1 MAGAY
6 AVCYAVCPLCGS
18 IRRCTHQPGGSLQP
32 SSGSA
37 RSSGVLKLTLW
48 VSQML
53 LPNLSFRQALAEG
66 AKRSREEGT
75 IVTRAGVVKVTA
87 LTLASGTRVNRL
99 VSASCEQ
106 RQPPGCLRSPT
117 MTETPQKTGPAWV
130 EFSDDVLESVETVRS
145 AAIEAPCRG
154 LGFVTSVA
162 AQLMDADASTA
173 TTVSEQV
180 LARLIHLF
188 DAETG
193 FLRYNDQTIGA
204 SKLIAEWPPRPNRP
218 HADLLAIVEFTSADD
233 VFAPCAYG
241 KEPLV
246 ILPPSASNYAY
257 KAFQRQTS
265 GRRRVATPSM
275 AAAPLVSKGVTTGVL
290 GFVNFR
296 GRKWKQEEVGTLGA
310 VATLFAQL
318 QDRIA
323 AEERLRYLAEHD
335 DLTGLH
341 NRRSVVA
348 RLSERLAAG
357 RRGPVAVLYL
367 DLDRLK
373 SINNYF
379 GHAAGDFYLRV
390 FAERLQASM
399 RGLGTIGRIGG
410 DEFLVFSDRAMLTGT
425 AESLAD
431 QLQTTLRGPLK
442 IGDDVITP
450 SVSIGMAVGRPGRD
464 NAADV
469 LRRADEAALTA
480 KRAGGNQVA
489 VCTNDIS
496 RNIVFRNDIELHLQ
510 AGIDS
515 DALLLHYLPE
525 VDLLTRTILGA
536 EALVR
541 WRHPT
546 RGLLL
551 PDSFIGVAESTNL
564 AAELGRWVMRSACA
578 ELSRWRS
585 NGVGQDAIMRINV
598 SPVQLITR
606 GFVRSVA
613 DTIDEFGIDAG
624 SVCLEIT
631 ERSVVHDIETTRKT
645 LSALKEVGVQI
656 AIDDF
661 GTGYAVLS
669 HLKSLPVDMLKID
682 MGFVRNL
689 GTNTSDLAI
698 VRAIIGLAKAFGL
711 QLVAEGVET
720 PAAAQTLIEHG
731 CHRAQGFLF
740 SRPVAGDAMESL
752 LSRRRVPM
760 TCFAND
766 EALSVGA
773 I

>member
-1 MAGAY
+1 M
-6 AVCYAVCPLCGS
+6 
-18 IRRCTHQPGGSLQP
+18 
-32 SSGSA
+32 
-37 RSSGVLKLTLW
+37 
-48 VSQML
+48 
-53 LPNLSFRQALAEG
+53 
-66 AKRSREEGT
+66 
-75 IVTRAGVVKVTA
+75 
-87 LTLASGTRVNRL
+87 
-99 VSASCEQ
+99 Q
-106 RQPPGCLRSPT
+106 R
-117 MTETPQKTGPAWV
+117 
-130 EFSDDVLESVETVRS
+130 DLE
-145 AAIEAPCRG
+145 
-154 LGFVTSVA
+154 FVTSVA
-162 AQLMDADASTA
+162 AQLMEANASTA
-173 TTVSEQV
+173 ATVSEEV
-180 LARLIHLF
+180 LARLVHLF
-188 DAETG
+188 DADTG
-193 FLRYNDQTIGA
+193 FLRHNDQTIGA
-204 SKLIAEWPPRPNRP
+204 SKLIGEWPPRPNRP
-218 HADLLAIVEFTSADD
+218 QADLLPIVDFTSADD
-233 VFAPCAYG
+233 VFAPCAHG

-246 ILPPSASNYAY
+246 TQPAEPVVIRPPASTNYAY
-257 KAFQRQTS
+257 KAFQRQIT

-275 AAAPLVSKGVTTGVL
+275 AAAPLVSKGETTGVL

-296 GRKWKQEEVGTLGA
+296 GRKWKQQEVRTLGA

-318 QDRIA
+318 QVRIA
-323 AEERLRYLAEHD
+323 AEEKLRYLAEHD

-348 RLSERLAAG
+348 QLSERLAAG
-357 RRGPVAVLYL
+357 RPGPVAVLYL

-373 SINNYF
+373 SINDYF
-379 GHAAGDFYLRV
+379 GHAAGDFFLRV

-399 RGLGTIGRIGG
+399 RGLGSIGRIGG
-410 DEFLVFSDRAMLTGT
+410 DEFLVFPDRAMLTGT
-425 AESLAD
+425 AESLAHR
-431 QLQTTLRGPLK
+431 LQTTLRGPLK

-489 VCTNDIS
+489 VCTTDIS

-585 NGVGQDAIMRINV
+585 NGVGQGAIVRINV
-598 SPVQLITR
+598 SPVQLVTR

-613 DTIDEFGIDAG
+613 DTIEEFGIDGG

-631 ERSVVHDIETTRKT
+631 ERAVVHDIETTRKT

-682 MGFVRNL
+682 TGFVRDL
-689 GTNTSDLAI
+689 GTNVSDLAI
-698 VRAIIGLAKAFGL
+698 VRAIIGLAEAFGL

-720 PAAAQTLIEHG
+720 AAAAQTLIEHG

-760 TCFAND
+760 TCFADD

>member
-1 MAGAY
+1 MPRG
-6 AVCYAVCPLCGS
+6 
-18 IRRCTHQPGGSLQP
+18 
-32 SSGSA
+32 
-37 RSSGVLKLTLW
+37 
-48 VSQML
+48 
-53 LPNLSFRQALAEG
+53 
-66 AKRSREEGT
+66 
-75 IVTRAGVVKVTA
+75 
-87 LTLASGTRVNRL
+87 
-99 VSASCEQ
+99 
-106 RQPPGCLRSPT
+106 
-117 MTETPQKTGPAWV
+117 V
-130 EFSDDVLESVETVRS
+130 EF
-145 AAIEAPCRG
+145 I
-154 LGFVTSVA
+154 TSIA
-162 AQLMDADASTA
+162 AQLMEANASTA
-173 TTVSEQV
+173 TTLSEQV

-188 DAETG
+188 DADTG
-193 FLRYNDQTIGA
+193 FLRHNDQTIGA

-218 HADLLAIVEFTSADD
+218 HADSLAIVDFSSADD
-233 VFAPCAYG
+233 VFAPCAHG

-246 ILPPSASNYAY
+246 VHPTEPVVIRPPASTNYAY
-257 KAFQRQTS
+257 KTFQRQVT
-265 GRRRVATPSM
+265 GRRYVATPSM

-296 GRKWKQEEVGTLGA
+296 GRKWKQKEVGTLGA

-318 QDRIA
+318 QARIA
-323 AEERLRYLAEHD
+323 AEEGLRYLAEHD

-348 RLSERLAAG
+348 HLSDRLAAG
-357 RRGPVAVLYL
+357 RPGPVAVLYL

-373 SINNYF
+373 SINDYF
-379 GHAAGDFYLRV
+379 GHAAGDFYLQV

-399 RGLGTIGRIGG
+399 GGLGTIGRIGG
-410 DEFLVFSDRAMLTGT
+410 DEFLVFPDRAMLTGT
-425 AESLAD
+425 AESLAHR
-431 QLQTTLRGPLK
+431 LQTTLRGPLK

-464 NAADV
+464 DTADL

-496 RNIVFRNDIELHLQ
+496 RNVVFRNDIELHLQ

-525 VDLLTRTILGA
+525 VDLLTRAILGA

-564 AAELGRWVMRSACA
+564 AADLGRWVMRSACA
-578 ELSRWRS
+578 ELSRWQS
-585 NGVGQDAIMRINV
+585 NGVGQDAIVRINV

-613 DTIDEFGIDAG
+613 DTIEEFGIDSG

-631 ERSVVHDIETTRKT
+631 ERAVVHDIETTRKT
-645 LSALKEVGVQI
+645 LSELKEVGVQI

-682 MGFVRNL
+682 TGFVRDL
-689 GTNTSDLAI
+689 GTNTGDLAI
-698 VRAIIGLAKAFGL
+698 VRAIIGLAQAFGL

-720 PAAAQTLIEHG
+720 PAAAQTLLEHG

-740 SRPVAGDAMESL
+740 SRPVAGDAMQSL

-766 EALSVGA
+766 EALRVDA